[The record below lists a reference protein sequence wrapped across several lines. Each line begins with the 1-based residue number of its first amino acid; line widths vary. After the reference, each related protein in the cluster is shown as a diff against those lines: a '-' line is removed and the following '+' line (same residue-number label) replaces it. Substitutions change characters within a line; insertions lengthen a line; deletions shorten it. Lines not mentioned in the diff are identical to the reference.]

1 MNLAIVGGGSWG
13 TALAV
18 ALSPRF
24 DSTRLWVH
32 NKALAEEI
40 ARTRLNSAYLPEIFI
55 PEAIQ
60 VTGEVGA
67 AVEGSD
73 VVLVVA
79 PSQYVHEV
87 ARQFAD
93 YLSPNTVLVS
103 AVKGIEANSL
113 QRMSEVITDI
123 VGQSRL
129 AILSGPSFARE
140 VAEGKP
146 TAVVIAAQQ
155 AGLAENLQQLLST
168 RTLRI
173 YTSSDVIGV
182 ELGGALK
189 NVIALAGGVCAGLE
203 AGHSALAAL
212 ITRGLAEITR
222 LAVAAGAQA
231 QTLSGLAGMGD
242 LVLTC
247 TGALSRNRQVG
258 IELAKGRTID
268 EIRASMQMVAE
279 GVKTTRAALGLAR
292 RWGVEMPIAEQMQQ
306 LLDGVLSP
314 QEAIRV
320 LMERQLKE
328 E

>member
-32 NKALAEEI
+32 NQALAEELS
-40 ARTRLNSAYLPEIFI
+40 RSRVNSAYLPGIGI
-55 PEAIQ
+55 PAGIQ
-60 VTGEVGA
+60 VTADISVAVTGA
-67 AVEGSD
+67 EI
-73 VVLVVA
+73 VLVVA
-79 PSQYVHEV
+79 PSHHVSTV
-87 ARQFAD
+87 TVQFVP
-93 YLSPNTVLVS
+93 YLMPSVTLVS
-103 AVKGIEANSL
+103 AVKGIETNSL
-113 QRMSEVITDI
+113 QRMSEVISDI
-123 VGQSRL
+123 AGPLPV

-140 VAEGKP
+140 VAEGRP
-146 TAVVIAAQQ
+146 TAVVVAARQ
-155 AGLAENLQQLLST
+155 AGVAEELQQLLST

-173 YTSSDVIGV
+173 YTSNDVIGV

-189 NVIALAGGVCAGLE
+189 NVIALAGGVCAGLQ

-222 LAVAAGAQA
+222 LALAAGAQA
-231 QTLSGLAGMGD
+231 HTLSGLAGMGD

-268 EIRASMQMVAE
+268 EICGSMQMVAE
-279 GVKTTRAALGLAR
+279 GVKTTTAALGLAR
-292 RWGVEMPIAEQMQQ
+292 KWGVEMPIAEQMQQ
-306 LLDGVLSP
+306 VLDGTRSP

-320 LMERQLKE
+320 LMERRLKGE
-328 E
+328 